1 MEEGGEEI
9 DGLRQGLDNVV
20 LDFNPTKKKKKK
32 FTGRLFC
39 REEGEMRVEWKSGVR
54 LSKSFS

>member
-20 LDFNPTKKKKKK
+20 LDFNPTRKKKKVHGTTLLPGRRRNARGVE
-32 FTGRLFC
+32 TGCQTVKEF
-39 REEGEMRVEWKSGVR
+39 
-54 LSKSFS
+54 